1 MPASALCQ
9 KYERRR
15 GGQAPSMLVLHYT
28 DMPLAAAFRRLTSG
42 KAAVSAHYLIERN
55 GCVHHL
61 VEERHSAWHAGKS
74 WWRGESGLNHAAIGI
89 ELDYAPQRRGRSLV
103 FPPFAAAQIASLIA
117 LARDIVVR
125 HKIPASRVLG
135 HSDIAP
141 DRKQDPGDAFPW
153 QKLAQAGIGIW
164 PPQMTD
170 SARPQNL
177 RRGQSGAA
185 VRRLQ
190 EELSAFGYGISAPS
204 GGRARALK
212 PDGQY
217 GRHTEQLVQAFQR
230 HFRPRR
236 ADGIA
241 DAQTQSLLRTL
252 LRRA

>member
-1 MPASALCQ
+1 MAASALCQ
-9 KYERRR
+9 KYARRR
-15 GGQAPSMLVLHYT
+15 GGQAPSMLVVHYT

-61 VEERHSAWHAGKS
+61 VEERYAAWHAGKS

-89 ELDYAPQRRGRSLV
+89 ELDYAPQRGGRALV
-103 FPPFAAAQIASLIA
+103 FPPFAAAQIASLTA
-117 LARDIVVR
+117 LAGAIVAR
-125 HKIPASRVLG
+125 HKIPAARVLG

-164 PPQMTD
+164 PPPV
-170 SARPQNL
+170 SARGQAL

-190 EELSAFGYGISAPS
+190 EELSAFGYGISAPPA
-204 GGRARALK
+204 GRARALK

-217 GRHTEQLVQAFQR
+217 GRRTEQLVQAFQR

-236 ADGIA
+236 VDGIA
-241 DAQTQSLLRTL
+241 DGQTQSLLRAL